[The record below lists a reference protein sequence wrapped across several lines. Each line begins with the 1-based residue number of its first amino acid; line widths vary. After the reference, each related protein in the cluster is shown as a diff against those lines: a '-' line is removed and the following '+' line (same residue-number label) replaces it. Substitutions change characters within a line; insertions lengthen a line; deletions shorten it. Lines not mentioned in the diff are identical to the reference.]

1 VEVIVTLEDLEG
13 LENQIKFFR
22 KSVYHNSVLSPMDV
36 AKSSL
41 KDLNLSKLWSF
52 IKANSNLDIFY
63 WQIKEIILFKY
74 S

>member
-41 KDLNLSKLWSF
+41 KDLNLSKL
-52 IKANSNLDIFY
+52 
-63 WQIKEIILFKY
+63 
-74 S
+74 